1 MGQKY
6 KIIINVLNY
15 RAVFSIVL
23 RYIIFCKFIIWIK
36 FIAWFDGH
44 FFAENKYVSQTL
56 ADVIAFISLSQQ
68 ILLQDKHGSH
78 NKFVQAPTA
87 LPSHQSNIYYNITCM
102 LTLDH
107 LFSGQ
112 GFITVYNECESYS
125 EES

>member
-1 MGQKY
+1 MF
-6 KIIINVLNY
+6 LNY
-15 RAVFSIVL
+15 RPVFSIVL

-78 NKFVQAPTA
+78 NKFVQAPIIA

-112 GFITVYNECESYS
+112 GFITLYNECKSYS